1 MNDTITPPDCKRG
14 NIHSFHI
21 PVMGTGFS
29 IDTPVKVAKYG
40 ISSVISLVD
49 DALIEDMR
57 RHYCGVYNISY
68 IPIAKEDNDHR
79 ARRITAY
86 LDLVDDIVQKGFEA
100 VRNSPFAPG
109 SEATKYFEMLPEDSS
124 LKTQYRQML
133 QEQDT
138 ALKHK
143 KQEELRAQM
152 KAGSIDVNIMT
163 KLDRATDGPANQD
176 LCAEYSDA
184 LAALRGY
191 AQSKLNSA
199 IVFSAGINRRLY
211 AYIEKFKDF
220 YADAAGTIKKRII
233 LKVSDYRS
241 SFIQGSFL
249 ARKGLW
255 VSEYRIESGL
265 NCGGHAFVS
274 DGYLLGPILE
284 EFKKKKDELLTT
296 ILRLCNEALQAKN
309 LKAFPDAPEARITAQ
324 GGISTAKENQFL
336 LEFYQLDGTGWA
348 TPFLLCPEAT
358 NVDPV
363 TLQKLCAATEE
374 DVELSEISPLGVPF
388 HNLKESP
395 SELEKRRRIEAGRP
409 GSACPKKYL
418 ASDTEFTAKPIC
430 TASRQYQK
438 LKLEQI
444 KELKL
449 DPLTFAQ
456 RFRDIVQKA
465 CICNDLGESPL
476 INYHIS
482 KHGHLPKRF
491 TAVCPGPNI
500 AYFSKIVSLA
510 EMVGHIYGR
519 LNLLN
524 GVAHQNMF
532 IKELKL
538 SVEYFIKEVK
548 KAALKPTENQKKH
561 LNEFKKNL
569 LEGIEYYKELFP
581 KMLDQTQEYRAR
593 ALAELQEFKG
603 RLEAFVAEHAAL
615 FAPPAVLL
623 AVA

>member
-1 MNDTITPPDCKRG
+1 
-14 NIHSFHI
+14 
-21 PVMGTGFS
+21 MGTGFS

-49 DALIEDMR
+49 DALVEDMR
-57 RHYCGVYNISY
+57 QYYCGVYNKPC
-68 IPIAKEDNDHR
+68 IPITKQDEDHR

-86 LDLVDDIVQKGFEA
+86 LNLVDEIVQKEFET
-100 VRNSPFAPG
+100 VRNSCFAPG
-109 SEATKYFEMLPEDSS
+109 SEVTKYFEMLPEASP
-124 LKTQYRQML
+124 LKAQYAQML
-133 QEQDT
+133 QEENP
-138 ALKHK
+138 ALKEQR
-143 KQEELRAQM
+143 QEELRSRM

-163 KLDRATDGPANQD
+163 KLDHANDGPD
-176 LCAEYSDA
+176 GKELSAEYSDA

-211 AYIEKFKDF
+211 TYIEKFRDF

-249 ARKGLW
+249 AKKGLW

-284 EFKKKKDELLTT
+284 EFKKKKADLVAT
-296 ILRLCNEALQAKN
+296 ILKLCNDALKAKN
-309 LKAFPDAPEARITAQ
+309 LKTFHEAPDTRITAQ
-324 GGISTAKENQFL
+324 GGISTAKEDQFL
-336 LEFYQLDGTGWA
+336 LKFYQVDGTGWA

-358 NVDPV
+358 NMDPV
-363 TLQKLCAATEE
+363 TLQKLCAATEN
-374 DVELSEISPLGVPF
+374 DIELSEISPLGVPF

-395 SELEKRRRIEAGRP
+395 SELEKRRRIEAGCP
-409 GSACPKKYL
+409 GSACPKNYL
-418 ASDTEFTAKPIC
+418 AFDTEFTGNPIC

-438 LKLEQI
+438 LKLEQL
-444 KELKL
+444 KGLKL
-449 DPLTFAQ
+449 DPFTFAK
-456 RFRDIVQKA
+456 RFREIVQKA
-465 CICNDLGESPL
+465 CICNGLGESPL
-476 INYHIS
+476 INHHIS
-482 KHGHLPKRF
+482 KNGHLPKRF

-519 LNLLN
+519 INLLN
-524 GVAHQNMF
+524 GVAHPNMF

-548 KAALKPTENQKKH
+548 KTAINPTEKQKEH

-581 KMLDQTQEYRAR
+581 KMLDQTQEYRTR
-593 ALAELQEFKG
+593 ALSELQEFKR
-603 RLEAFVAEHAAL
+603 RLEAFATEHAAL
-615 FAPPAVLL
+615 FATPAVLL